1 MCKTEAKLF
10 GRDGFDRDSDS
21 TTFPSTSFE
30 MRNEVLVLDCL
41 SHTYEEDSETRT
53 SVGIVLTSRQ
63 IFRNV
68 MYAAEG
74 QKSDGV
80 LVAADGTYRPHFG
93 NWTLPVV
100 GTYRT
105 RYRKRR
111 HCSVCSLLMHF
122 AVWPNVVVLL
132 DCHAHVSRKCV
143 QSNFKA
149 VFTILAHQKE
159 NEYADWFEKI
169 YLDDRWS
176 RWYICSAIH
185 ALLPSQNALESHN
198 GDIKTCEVTSK
209 KANTGVVLNDS
220 IPGVFAMV
228 AQDTPSGPFG
238 HTCQGPLP
246 SKMVSTDMLHVM
258 KGSFFNKPHTVKDP
272 LYVNGWMVTQDL
284 GIKID
289 EVKQPNQL
297 LSGTIKV
304 YCLGSIYK
312 WRVDF
317 EDHDIFFLECKDLV
331 DLILETRKRGLDVTR
346 SAAPRMCA
354 EQQEPSDSEENEGI
368 DDVDSNCSS

>member
-1 MCKTEAKLF
+1 
-10 GRDGFDRDSDS
+10 
-21 TTFPSTSFE
+21 
-30 MRNEVLVLDCL
+30 MRNEVLVLDCF

-68 MYAAEG
+68 MYAAER

-111 HCSVCSLLMHF
+111 YSKNFVPWAYILARTEHEFAYEKGSTNVVDFAQTLFGVQLTDAFCSVAQCRGAAGL
-122 AVWPNVVVLL
+122 
-132 DCHAHVSRKCV
+132 SRACITKM
-143 QSNFKA
+143 
-149 VFTILAHQKE
+149 
-159 NEYADWFEKI
+159 
-169 YLDDRWS
+169 R
-176 RWYICSAIH
+176 AIP

-238 HTCQGPLP
+238 HTCKGPLS
-246 SKMVSTDMLHVM
+246 SKMVSTAMLHVM

-284 GIKID
+284 GIEID

-331 DLILETRKRGLDVTR
+331 ELILETRKRGLDVTR

>member
-1 MCKTEAKLF
+1 
-10 GRDGFDRDSDS
+10 
-21 TTFPSTSFE
+21 
-30 MRNEVLVLDCL
+30 
-41 SHTYEEDSETRT
+41 
-53 SVGIVLTSRQ
+53 
-63 IFRNV
+63 
-68 MYAAEG
+68 
-74 QKSDGV
+74 
-80 LVAADGTYRPHFG
+80 
-93 NWTLPVV
+93 
-100 GTYRT
+100 
-105 RYRKRR
+105 
-111 HCSVCSLLMHF
+111 
-122 AVWPNVVVLL
+122 
-132 DCHAHVSRKCV
+132 
-143 QSNFKA
+143 
-149 VFTILAHQKE
+149 
-159 NEYADWFEKI
+159 
-169 YLDDRWS
+169 
-176 RWYICSAIH
+176 
-185 ALLPSQNALESHN
+185 
-198 GDIKTCEVTSK
+198 
-209 KANTGVVLNDS
+209 
-220 IPGVFAMV
+220 
-228 AQDTPSGPFG
+228 
-238 HTCQGPLP
+238 
-246 SKMVSTDMLHVM
+246 MVSTDMLHVM